1 LSAQQNGGGEK
12 EMKLKGKV
20 ALITGG
26 GTGIG
31 RAISIHFAKEGAA
44 IAINYSKSEAEAGKT
59 SAEVKGLGVFS
70 SIVRADVSSDK
81 QVRVMV
87 DQTQKEFGRIDILVN
102 NAGFTRFIPHS
113 DLEAM
118 NEEIWDRIME
128 VNLKGAFF
136 CCRAVAPHMQKQ
148 GSGRIINIASVAGL
162 TGQGSSIAYCA
173 SKAGM
178 ISITKSLARALA
190 PEILVNAI
198 APGLIDT
205 RWLDGIEGADTMR
218 ERFQNAALLKRVGT
232 PQDVAE
238 VAVSLAV
245 DWSFVTGQV
254 IVVDG
259 GRTL

>member
-1 LSAQQNGGGEK
+1 
-12 EMKLKGKV
+12 MKLKGKV

-31 RAISIHFAKEGAA
+31 RAISTYFAKEGAA
-44 IAINYSKSEAEAGKT
+44 VAINYSKSEAEAAKT
-59 SAEVKGLGVFS
+59 SAEVKGFGVFS
-70 SIVRADVSSDK
+70 SAVRADVSSDK
-81 QVRVMV
+81 QVRAMV
-87 DQTQKEFGRIDILVN
+87 EQTQKEFGRIDILVN
-102 NAGFTRFIPHS
+102 NAGFTRFIQHV

-118 NEEIWDRIME
+118 NEEIWDRIMH

-136 CCRAVAPHMQKQ
+136 CCRAVAPQMKKQ
-148 GSGRIINIASVAGL
+148 GTGRIINIASVAGL

-190 PEILVNAI
+190 PEICVNAI

-205 RWLDGIEGADTMR
+205 RWLDGVEGADAMR
-218 ERFQNAALLKRVGT
+218 ERYQSAALLKRVGT
-232 PQDVAE
+232 PEDVAE
-238 VAVSLAV
+238 VAVSLAA

>member
-1 LSAQQNGGGEK
+1 
-12 EMKLKGKV
+12 
-20 ALITGG
+20 
-26 GTGIG
+26 
-31 RAISIHFAKEGAA
+31 
-44 IAINYSKSEAEAGKT
+44 
-59 SAEVKGLGVFS
+59 
-70 SIVRADVSSDK
+70 
-81 QVRVMV
+81 MV
-87 DQTQKEFGRIDILVN
+87 DQIQKEFGRIDILVN
-102 NAGFTRFIPHS
+102 NAGFTRFIQHS

-118 NEEIWDRIME
+118 NEEIWDRIMH

-136 CCRAVAPHMQKQ
+136 CCRAVAPQMKKQ
-148 GSGRIINIASVAGL
+148 GGGRIINVASVAGL

-190 PEILVNAI
+190 PEICVNAI

-205 RWLDGIEGADTMR
+205 RWLDGVEGADSIR

-232 PQDVAE
+232 PEDIAE